1 VVEVSYG
8 PGARAEPSGRY
19 HRLALALIV
28 ATAVVA
34 AYLALPHLWIGKL
47 TSRQHVPSQC
57 PQRGWPGPY
66 LNVSYVYR
74 DAGYPLVSA
83 GRVTLHIYLESD
95 EYGVSYRLGHVE
107 TGLVSLSRAV
117 EEAARAA
124 GLNPSSYRLASAT
137 LSPGLVVN
145 GLVKERPEWH
155 LNFARVFKGF
165 WVFGGLSYYSSVEVR
180 VDALNGAVTRVVE
193 EDSFNV
199 SALSE
204 DFTPS
209 LNVSRS
215 EAVEIA
221 RSALVEGVPR
231 DLLQRGELVV
241 AEPRVAVLGRG
252 ARNYLLERVVSK
264 DYEGRA
270 GLYWVVVFSR
280 GGPGFSER
288 ADLLVDAGS
297 GEVVSASYVSMPAR
311 PFVAVFMEPDY
322 DGGEGVEVM
331 NFTVRAPSALLRQLG
346 VREAYLVVENVVVVK
361 PGHAGLVRVDLV
373 PHDIRYLGAP
383 VRVVNLTVTNPL
395 PGIQGGLPP
404 GLKVYFKQAG
414 GLEVLEGRATAA
426 ELVIDASSCTEE
438 GSWLLKLEGRVEGAE
453 LHPSTYILLS
463 VWSGEGSWPAERL
476 LNLAKLLTA

>member
-1 VVEVSYG
+1 MLKHG
-8 PGARAEPSGRY
+8 PPGHYRY
-19 HRLALALIV
+19 LALALIV
-28 ATAVVA
+28 TAVAAA
-34 AYLALPHLWIGKL
+34 AYLALPHLWIGGL
-47 TSRQHVPSQC
+47 TDIQYVPSQR
-57 PQRGWPGPY
+57 PQRGWLGPY
-66 LNVSYVYR
+66 LNVSDVYR
-74 DAGYPLVSA
+74 DAGYPIVSA
-83 GRVTLHIYLESD
+83 GRVALHIYLESD

-124 GLNPSSYRLASAT
+124 GLSPSSYRLASAT

-145 GLVKERPEWH
+145 GPVRERPEWC
-155 LNFARVFKGF
+155 LNFVRVFKGF

-180 VDALNGAVTRVVE
+180 VDALNRAITRVVE

-199 SALSE
+199 SALPK

-221 RSALVEGVPR
+221 RSAWVRGVPR
-231 DLLQRGELVV
+231 DLLQHGELVA

-252 ARNYLLERVVSK
+252 AKNYLLERVVSE

-280 GGPGFSER
+280 GGAGFSKR
-288 ADLLVDAGS
+288 ADLLIDAGS

-311 PFVAVFMEPDY
+311 PFVDIFMEPDY
-322 DGGEGVEVM
+322 DSAEGVKVM
-331 NFTVRAPSALLRQLG
+331 NFTVRAPSTLLRQLG
-346 VREAYLVVENVVVVK
+346 VREAYLVIENIVVVK

-404 GLKVYFKQAG
+404 GLKVHFRQAG
-414 GLEVLEGRATAA
+414 GLEVSEGRATAV
-426 ELVIDASSCTEE
+426 ELVIDASSCAEE
-438 GSWLLKLEGRVEGAE
+438 GAWLLKLEGRVEGAE

-463 VWSGEGSWPAERL
+463 IWSGGGSWPAENL
-476 LNLAKLLTA
+476 LNLAKPLTA